1 MAFFAWFEY
10 NAVIMKN
17 IIEII
22 HQDVDFIVINKP
34 PGVSVTK
41 DRSGADDLLAILR
54 KQLPAQNDLR
64 LVHRLDKYTS
74 GVMLVATTPPAQSRL
89 SSWFEKRKI
98 KKTYLALVSGYAG
111 DEKGTIDIPL
121 AHSKKDDRLMVV
133 NRKRGKPAIT
143 HWQLLADFGMVSLLA
158 VQPVT
163 SRTHQIRLHL
173 ASKGLPMAID
183 PLYGATRPLMLSD
196 FKHGYTFKK
205 QQKETPLID
214 RLTLH
219 AYQLEIPSE
228 DSAPL
233 IYTAKLEKKFAAAI
247 KMLTKHNPKG
257 PEAFENQDNLT
268 RILDTD
274 PL

>member
-1 MAFFAWFEY
+1 MR
-10 NAVIMKN
+10 NR
-17 IIEII
+17 IEII

-34 PGVSVTK
+34 PRVSVTK
-41 DRSGADDLLAILR
+41 DRSGADDLLTILR
-54 KQLPAQNDLR
+54 KQLPAENDLR

-74 GVMLVATTPPAQSRL
+74 GIMLIATSPPAQSKL
-89 SSWFEKRKI
+89 SSWFEKHKI
-98 KKTYLALVSGYAG
+98 KKTYLALVSGFTG
-111 DEKGTIDIPL
+111 DNEGKIDSPL
-121 AHSKKDDRLMVV
+121 AHGKKDDRLMIVD
-133 NRKRGKPAIT
+133 RKRGKPAVT
-143 HWQLLADFGMVSLLA
+143 QWQLLADFGMVSLLA

-163 SRTHQIRLHL
+163 GRTHQIRVHL
-173 ASKGLPMAID
+173 ASEGLPLAID

-205 QQKETPLID
+205 EKKETPLID

-247 KMLTKHNPKG
+247 KMLTKHNPNG
-257 PEAFENQDNLT
+257 PQAFENQDNLT
-268 RILDTD
+268 ILLDAS